1 MKKEII
7 AFISSDGLSRMCR
20 KPIEKFAT
28 WGLRALIGSLIAAA
42 AGLENPTLRLMM
54 IPVIAAYALS
64 AFMLR
69 WIREELGEE
78 RYKEI
83 FEPRVLLGL
92 KDVSGRS

>member
-42 AGLENPTLRLMM
+42 AGLENPAMRLMM
-54 IPVIAAYALS
+54 IPIITAYALS
-64 AFMLR
+64 ALMLR
-69 WIREELGEE
+69 WIREELGDE
-78 RYKEI
+78 RYQEI